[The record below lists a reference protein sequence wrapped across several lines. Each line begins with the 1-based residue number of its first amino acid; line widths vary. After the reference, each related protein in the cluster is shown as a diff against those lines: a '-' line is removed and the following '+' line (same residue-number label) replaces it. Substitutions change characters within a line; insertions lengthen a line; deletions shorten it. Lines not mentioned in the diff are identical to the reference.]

1 MVFLLLS
8 LLYSFQRCCLMFCLC
23 LAALGY
29 SLDLYAQEYEKKGK
43 VIIVLDDV
51 GYNLTEVEALKLPTE
66 VAFAILPKTP
76 HSKLFAELAHEQGR
90 DVMLHLP
97 MSATNNNKLGPSAL
111 TVGMFSEDIENV
123 LHEALNSVPY
133 AIGVNNHMGS
143 HLTTQ
148 QDAMNKLML
157 ALKRQS
163 LFFLDSR
170 TTPLSIAYETAKR
183 MGIPTDQ
190 RHIFLDHQQTEAF
203 YQQQFSRL
211 IRIAKKHGRAIGIA
225 HPYPSSL
232 AFLQSALMNI
242 EQHGVELYSVSDYFT
257 VPKPSLRSSATA
269 QQKTSTEA
277 QHQSFVEVE
286 AF

>member
-1 MVFLLLS
+1 MFLLVPSLFYLKRCILFIS
-8 LLYSFQRCCLMFCLC
+8 LLCLP
-23 LAALGY
+23 LGY
-29 SLDLYAQEYEKKGK
+29 SQVVYSQGNEEKGK
-43 VIIVLDDV
+43 IIIVLDDV
-51 GYNLTEVEALKLPTE
+51 GYNLNEVEALKLPTE

-76 HSKLFAELAHEQGR
+76 HSRLFAELAHEQGR

-111 TVGMFSEDIENV
+111 TVGMFSEDLEKV
-123 LHEALNSVPY
+123 LDEALNSVPY

-143 HLTTQ
+143 YLTTQ
-148 QDAMNKLML
+148 QEAMNKLMV

-170 TTPLSIAYETAKR
+170 TTPHSIAYETAKR
-183 MGIPTDQ
+183 VGIPTDQ

-203 YQQQFSRL
+203 YQQQFLRL

-232 AFLQSALMNI
+232 TFLQSALVNI
-242 EQHGVELYSVSDYFT
+242 EQYGVELYSVSDYFT
-257 VPKPSLRSSATA
+257 ASKPNLRSSATA
-269 QQKTSTEA
+269 QQKPSTET
-277 QHQSFVEVE
+277 QHQSFVGVQ
-286 AF
+286 AN

>member
-1 MVFLLLS
+1 MFLLGTIP
-8 LLYSFQRCCLMFCLC
+8 YYFQRCLLLLC
-23 LAALGY
+23 LLYVSITY
-29 SLDLYAQEYEKKGK
+29 SEFVYSQGNEVKGK

-97 MSATNNNKLGPSAL
+97 MSATNDKKLGPAAL
-111 TVGMFSEDIENV
+111 TVGMFSDDIENV

-148 QDAMNKLML
+148 QEAMNKLMF

-170 TTPLSIAYETAKR
+170 TTAHSIAYETAKR
-183 MGIPTDQ
+183 VGIPTDQ
-190 RHIFLDHQQTEAF
+190 RHIFLDHQQTEVF

-232 AFLQSALMNI
+232 AFLQSALTDI
-242 EQHGVELYSVSDYFT
+242 EQHGVELYSVSDYFA
-257 VPKPSLRSSATA
+257 VPKPSLRFSATA
-269 QQKTSTEA
+269 QQKPSTEI

-286 AF
+286 AY